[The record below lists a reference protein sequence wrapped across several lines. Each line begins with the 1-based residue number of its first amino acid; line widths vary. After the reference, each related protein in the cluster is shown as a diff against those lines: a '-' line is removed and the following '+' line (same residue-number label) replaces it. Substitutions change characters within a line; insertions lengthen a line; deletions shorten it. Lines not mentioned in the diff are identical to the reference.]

1 MGIFSAIFGHTKLRT
16 PDREQFFSIIGA
28 AYNLE
33 ARTELRPT
41 YKAGVVVNPVE
52 SSYFDNLD
60 SEMRTLLDV
69 SGRATGTR
77 FELQDDEFGTR
88 WIILDDPD
96 FEDLVSLIH
105 TITETIV
112 DHGFAD
118 RLLAAVFGME
128 FQGRSAYWLYNY
140 KAGPVLPVRPDR
152 EPRARLRHRNANRRD
167 HARGED
173 PRPAQA
179 GKLVRPLGH
188 TILKGTIYSLGG
200 SDSPSMNSRLGS
212 FSSSEGASLSF
223 VDRPPP
229 PRIR

>member
-1 MGIFSAIFGHTKLRT
+1 MGIFSAIFGHTKLKP
-16 PDREQFFSIIGA
+16 PDREQFSSIIGA

-33 ARTELRPT
+33 ARTEIRPT

-60 SEMRTLLDV
+60 SEMRTLLEV
-69 SGRATGTR
+69 GGRATGTH
-77 FELQDDEFGTR
+77 FELRDDEFGTR

-128 FQGRSAYWLYNY
+128 FQGKPAYWLYNY
-140 KAGPVLPVRPDR
+140 KAGRFYPFVPTASHERDYATEMRIGEIMREEKIPVQR
-152 EPRARLRHRNANRRD
+152 
-167 HARGED
+167 
-173 PRPAQA
+173 
-179 GKLVRPLGH
+179 KLENWYALWGIP
-188 TILKGTIYSLGG
+188 
-200 SDSPSMNSRLGS
+200 
-212 FSSSEGASLSF
+212 F
-223 VDRPPP
+223 
-229 PRIR
+229 